1 MGSGDWFPGRVWGGS
16 PKKENINQSMTNVE
30 TNNNKT
36 VAFHTLGCK
45 VNQYDTQAMRER
57 FERAGYTT
65 VGFEEKADVYVVNTC
80 TVTGTGD
87 KKSMQTIRRCHRKNP
102 EAAIVVTGC
111 LAQRA
116 ADELKL
122 PGVRLVL
129 GTQRRGEVVQL
140 LSQAME
146 SDCALI
152 AVETLRQ
159 APFEHL
165 MVHAHEGHTRATMKI
180 QEGCDR
186 WCTYCI
192 IPSVRGP
199 IRSRPLDEIRAE
211 AESLADAGFKEAV
224 LTGIHLTSYG
234 REQHGA
240 ITLLDAIREVH
251 AVEGIE
257 RIRLGSLEPVIVT
270 AEFVEGIK
278 ELPKVCHQF
287 HLALQ
292 SGSDSVLARMRRRYT
307 SGEFLAAC
315 AMLREAFED
324 CALTTDVMTG
334 FPGETEEEF
343 AQTVDTCRKAGFARM
358 HVFPYSEREGTKAAV
373 MEGAV
378 PRHIREERARQLIA
392 VGKELERTALES
404 RVGKEEAVLIEELDS
419 EGFGVG
425 YTGGY
430 MHVRVENAQPGSIVY
445 VMITGREDAGLT
457 GRL

>member
-1 MGSGDWFPGRVWGGS
+1 MI
-16 PKKENINQSMTNVE
+16 ENR
-30 TNNNKT
+30 T

-57 FERAGYTT
+57 FEEAGFRT
-65 VGFEEKADVYVVNTC
+65 VDFEDRADVYVVNTC

-87 KKSMQTIRRCHRKNP
+87 KKSMQTIRRCHRNNP
-102 EAAIVVTGC
+102 DAAIVVTGC

-140 LSQAME
+140 LAQALE
-146 SDCALI
+146 QDCALI

-165 MVHAHEGHTRATMKI
+165 TVHAHEGHTRATMKI

-211 AESLADAGFKEAV
+211 AQSLAAAGFKEVV

-240 ITLLDAIREVH
+240 ITLLDAIRAVH
-251 AVEGIE
+251 EVEGIE

-270 AEFVEGIK
+270 EAFVQGIAAM
-278 ELPKVCHQF
+278 PKVCHQF

-292 SGSDSVLARMRRRYT
+292 SGSDTVLARMRRRYT

-315 AMLREAFED
+315 AMLRGAFED

-343 AQTVDTCRKAGFARM
+343 AQTVDTCQRAGFARM
-358 HVFPYSEREGTKAAV
+358 HVFPYSEREGTKAAA
-373 MEGAV
+373 MEGSV
-378 PRHIREERARQLIA
+378 PRHVREERARRLIA
-392 VGKELERTALES
+392 VGRALERAALEG
-404 RVGKEEAVLIEELDS
+404 RVGRNDEVLVEEIDAQ
-419 EGFGVG
+419 GRGTG

-430 MHVRVENAQPGSIVY
+430 MRVHVQGAQPGEIVR
-445 VMITGREDAGLT
+445 VRITGIENEELSGEIAG
-457 GRL
+457 

>member
-1 MGSGDWFPGRVWGGS
+1 MNR
-16 PKKENINQSMTNVE
+16 ER
-30 TNNNKT
+30 T

-57 FERAGYTT
+57 FEQAGYRT
-65 VGFEEKADVYVVNTC
+65 VGFEEEADVYVVNTC

-87 KKSMQTIRRCHRKNP
+87 KKSMQIIRRCHRQNP
-102 EAAIVVTGC
+102 LAAIVVTGC

-116 ADELKL
+116 ADSLTL

-129 GTQRRGEVVQL
+129 GTQRRGEVVEL
-140 LSQAME
+140 LGQALAQ
-146 SDCALI
+146 DCALI
-152 AVETLRQ
+152 AVESLRR

-165 MVHAHEGHTRATMKI
+165 TVHAHEGHTRATMKI

-186 WCTYCI
+186 YCTYCI

-199 IRSRPLDEIRAE
+199 IRSRPLEEIRAE
-211 AESLADAGFKEAV
+211 AQSLAAAGFREVV

-240 ITLLDAIREVH
+240 ITLLDAIRAAHDVP
-251 AVEGIE
+251 GIE

-270 AEFVEGIK
+270 PAFVDGIRA
-278 ELPKVCHQF
+278 LDKVCHQF

-315 AMLREAFED
+315 ALLREAFDD

-334 FPGETEEEF
+334 FPGETGEEF
-343 AQTVDTCRKAGFARM
+343 AQTMQTCRQAGFARM
-358 HVFPYSEREGTKAAV
+358 HVFPYSEREGTKAAA
-373 MEGAV
+373 MPGSV
-378 PRHIREERARQLIA
+378 PRAVREARARELIA
-392 VGKELERTALES
+392 LGRELERRALES
-404 RVGKEEAVLIEELDS
+404 RVGRADTALIEETDAQ
-419 EGFGVG
+419 GRGVG

-430 MHVRVENAQPGSIVY
+430 LRVHVPGAQAGELVRVR
-445 VMITGREDAGLT
+445 ITGVEQDELKGEVIP
-457 GRL
+457 

>member
-1 MGSGDWFPGRVWGGS
+1 MI
-16 PKKENINQSMTNVE
+16 ENR
-30 TNNNKT
+30 T

-57 FERAGYTT
+57 FEEAGFRT
-65 VGFEEKADVYVVNTC
+65 VDFEDRADVYVVNTC

-87 KKSMQTIRRCHRKNP
+87 KKSMQTIRRCHRNNP
-102 EAAIVVTGC
+102 DAAIVVTGC

-140 LSQAME
+140 LAQALE
-146 SDCALI
+146 QDCALI

-159 APFEHL
+159 TPFEHL
-165 MVHAHEGHTRATMKI
+165 TVHAHEGHTRATMKI

-211 AESLADAGFKEAV
+211 AQSLAAAGFKEVV

-240 ITLLDAIREVH
+240 ITLLDAIRAVH
-251 AVEGIE
+251 EVEGIE

-270 AEFVEGIK
+270 GAFVQGIAAM
-278 ELPKVCHQF
+278 PKVCHQF

-292 SGSDSVLARMRRRYT
+292 SGSDTVLARMRRRYT

-315 AMLREAFED
+315 AMLRGAFED

-343 AQTVDTCRKAGFARM
+343 AQTVDTCQRAGFARM
-358 HVFPYSEREGTKAAV
+358 HVFPYSEREGTKAAA
-373 MEGAV
+373 MEGSV

-392 VGKELERTALES
+392 VGKELERAALEG
-404 RVGKEEAVLIEELDS
+404 RIGKTDEVLIEEIDAQ
-419 EGFGVG
+419 GRGTG

-430 MHVRVENAQPGSIVY
+430 MRVHVQGAQPGEIVR
-445 VMITGREDAGLT
+445 VWITGIENDELSGEIAG
-457 GRL
+457 

>member
-1 MGSGDWFPGRVWGGS
+1 MI
-16 PKKENINQSMTNVE
+16 ENR
-30 TNNNKT
+30 T

-57 FERAGYTT
+57 FEEAGFRT
-65 VGFEEKADVYVVNTC
+65 VDFEDRADVYVVNTC

-87 KKSMQTIRRCHRKNP
+87 KKSMQTIRRCHRSNP
-102 EAAIVVTGC
+102 DAAIVVTGC

-129 GTQRRGEVVQL
+129 GTQRRGEVVQML
-140 LSQAME
+140 AQALE
-146 SDCALI
+146 QDCALI

-159 APFEHL
+159 APFERL
-165 MVHAHEGHTRATMKI
+165 TVHAHEGHTRATMKI

-186 WCTYCI
+186 FCTYCI

-211 AESLADAGFKEAV
+211 AESLAAAGFKEAV

-240 ITLLDAIREVH
+240 ITLLDAIRTVH
-251 AVEGIE
+251 EVEGIE

-270 AEFVEGIK
+270 EAFVQGIAAM
-278 ELPKVCHQF
+278 PKVCHQF

-292 SGSDSVLARMRRRYT
+292 SGSDTVLARMHRRYT
-307 SGEFLAAC
+307 SGEFLTAC
-315 AMLREAFED
+315 AMLRGAFED

-343 AQTVDTCRKAGFARM
+343 AQTVDTCQKAGFARM
-358 HVFPYSEREGTKAAV
+358 HVFPYSEREGTKAAA
-373 MEGAV
+373 MAGSV
-378 PRHIREERARQLIA
+378 PRHVREERARRLIA
-392 VGKELERTALES
+392 VGKALERAALEG
-404 RVGKEEAVLIEELDS
+404 RVGRTDEVLVEEIDAQ
-419 EGFGVG
+419 GRGTG

-430 MHVRVENAQPGSIVY
+430 MRIHVQGAQPGEIVR
-445 VMITGREDAGLT
+445 VRITGIENDELSGEIAG
-457 GRL
+457 

>member
-1 MGSGDWFPGRVWGGS
+1 M
-16 PKKENINQSMTNVE
+16 
-30 TNNNKT
+30 T

-57 FERAGYTT
+57 FEEAGYTT
-65 VGFEEKADVYVVNTC
+65 AEFDGHADVYVINTC

-87 KKSMQTIRRCHRKNP
+87 KKSMQTIRRCHRQNP
-102 EAAIVVTGC
+102 DAAIVVTGC

-116 ADELKL
+116 ADSLTM

-129 GTQRRGEVVQL
+129 GTQRRGEVVEL
-140 LSQAME
+140 LRQALE
-146 SDCALI
+146 QDTALI
-152 AVETLRQ
+152 AVESLRQ
-159 APFEHL
+159 APFEKL
-165 MVHAHEGHTRATMKI
+165 TVHAHEGHTRATMKI

-199 IRSRPLDEIRAE
+199 IRSRELEEIRAE
-211 AESLADAGFKEAV
+211 AQSLADAGFQEAV

-234 REQHGA
+234 RDKHGE
-240 ITLLDAIREVH
+240 ITLLDAIRAVH
-251 AVEGIE
+251 EVEGIR
-257 RIRLGSLEPVIVT
+257 RIRIGSLEPVIVT
-270 AEFVEGIK
+270 PAFVEGIAK
-278 ELPKVCHQF
+278 LPKVCHQF

-292 SGSDSVLARMRRRYT
+292 SGSDTVLARMRRRYT
-307 SGEFLAAC
+307 SGEFLTAC
-315 AMLREAFED
+315 ALLREAFED

-343 AQTVDTCRKAGFARM
+343 AQTMETCRRAGFSRM

-373 MEGAV
+373 MPDSV
-378 PRHIREERARQLIA
+378 PRHIREERARTLIA
-392 VGKELERTALES
+392 LGRGMEKEALDK
-404 RVGKEEAVLIEELDS
+404 RVGKVEEVLVEELDA

-430 MHVRVENAQPGSIVY
+430 LHVRVEGAKPGEIVR
-445 VMITGREDAGLT
+445 VRVRGADGEGLMAGVW
-457 GRL
+457 GDE

>member
-1 MGSGDWFPGRVWGGS
+1 MG
-16 PKKENINQSMTNVE
+16 
-30 TNNNKT
+30 KT

-57 FERAGYTT
+57 FEQAGCRT
-65 VGFEEKADVYVVNTC
+65 VGFEERADIYVVNTC

-87 KKSMQTIRRCHRKNP
+87 KKSMQTIRRCHRQNP
-102 EAAIVVTGC
+102 DAAIVVTGC

-116 ADELKL
+116 SEELRL

-129 GTQRRGEVVQL
+129 GTQRRGEVVAL
-140 LSQAME
+140 LTQALAQ
-146 SDCALI
+146 DCTLI
-152 AVETLRQ
+152 AVETLRK

-165 MVHAHEGHTRATMKI
+165 TVHANEGHTRATMKI

-199 IRSRPLDEIRAE
+199 IRSRPVEEIREEAQSLAE
-211 AESLADAGFKEAV
+211 AGFQEAV

-234 REQHGA
+234 RDLQDGT
-240 ITLLDAIREVH
+240 TLLDAIRAVHEVD
-251 AVEGIE
+251 GIR

-270 AEFVEGIK
+270 PEFVQGIAA
-278 ELPKVCHQF
+278 LPKVCHQF

-292 SGSDSVLARMRRRYT
+292 SGSDTVLARMHRRYT
-307 SGEFLAAC
+307 SGEFLSAC
-315 AMLREAFED
+315 ALLRGAFED

-343 AQTVDTCRKAGFARM
+343 AQTVDTCKKAGFARM
-358 HVFPYSEREGTKAAV
+358 HVFPYSEREGTKAAA
-373 MEGAV
+373 MEGSV
-378 PRHIREERARQLIA
+378 PRHVREERARRLIA
-392 VGKELERTALES
+392 VGKALERAALEG
-404 RVGKEEAVLIEELDS
+404 RIGRTEDVLIEEIDGL
-419 EGFGVG
+419 GRGTG

-430 MHVRVENAQPGSIVY
+430 MRVHVQGAQPGEIVR
-445 VMITGREDAGLT
+445 VRMIGVENNELSGEIAE
-457 GRL
+457 

>member
-1 MGSGDWFPGRVWGGS
+1 
-16 PKKENINQSMTNVE
+16 MTNE
-30 TNNNKT
+30 TNNKT

-87 KKSMQTIRRCHRKNP
+87 KKSMQAVRRCHRKNP
-102 EAAIVVTGC
+102 EGDIVVTGC

-116 ADELKL
+116 ADELTM
-122 PGVRLVL
+122 PGVRLVI
-129 GTQRRGEVVQL
+129 GTQRRGEVVEL
-140 LSQAME
+140 LEAAKKQ
-146 SDCALI
+146 DCALI
-152 AVETLRQ
+152 AVESLRQ

-165 MVHAHEGHTRATMKI
+165 TVHAHEGHTRATMKI

-199 IRSRPLDEIRAE
+199 IRSRPLEEIREE
-211 AESLADAGFKEAV
+211 AKSLAAAGFAEVV

-234 REQHGA
+234 RELKDGT
-240 ITLLDAIREVH
+240 TLLDAIRAVHEVR
-251 AVEGIE
+251 GIE
-257 RIRLGSLEPVIVT
+257 RIRIGSLEPVIVT
-270 AEFVEGIK
+270 REFVEGIAQ
-278 ELPKVCHQF
+278 LPKVCHQF

-292 SGSDSVLARMRRRYT
+292 SGSDTVLERMRRRYT

-334 FPGETEEEF
+334 FPGETQEEF
-343 AQTVDTCRKAGFARM
+343 EQTKETCRAAGFSRM
-358 HVFPYSEREGTKAAV
+358 HVFPYSEREGTKAAQ
-373 MEGAV
+373 MPGSV
-378 PRHIREERARQLIA
+378 PRHIREERARELITL
-392 VGKELERTALES
+392 GREMERAALLG
-404 RVGKEEAVLIEELDS
+404 RVGKTEEVLIEELD
-419 EGFGVG
+419 EQGNGVG

-430 MHVRVENAQPGSIVY
+430 LRVHVQGGEPGTIARVCIEGVIGAELFGKSESI
-445 VMITGREDAGLT
+445 L
-457 GRL
+457 

>member
-1 MGSGDWFPGRVWGGS
+1 MI
-16 PKKENINQSMTNVE
+16 ENR
-30 TNNNKT
+30 T

-57 FERAGYTT
+57 FEEAGFRT
-65 VGFEEKADVYVVNTC
+65 VDFEDRADVYVVNTC

-87 KKSMQTIRRCHRKNP
+87 KKSMQTIRRCHRNNP
-102 EAAIVVTGC
+102 DAAIVVTGC

-140 LSQAME
+140 LAQALE
-146 SDCALI
+146 QDCALI

-165 MVHAHEGHTRATMKI
+165 TVHAHEGHTRATMKI

-211 AESLADAGFKEAV
+211 AQSLAAAGFKEVV

-240 ITLLDAIREVH
+240 ITLLDAIRAVH
-251 AVEGIE
+251 EVEGIE

-270 AEFVEGIK
+270 GAFVQGIAAM
-278 ELPKVCHQF
+278 PKVCHQF

-292 SGSDSVLARMRRRYT
+292 SGSDTVLARMRRRYT

-315 AMLREAFED
+315 AMLRGAFED

-343 AQTVDTCRKAGFARM
+343 AQTVDTCQRAGFARM
-358 HVFPYSEREGTKAAV
+358 HVFPYSEREGTKAAA
-373 MEGAV
+373 MAGSV

-392 VGKELERTALES
+392 VGKELERAALEG
-404 RVGKEEAVLIEELDS
+404 RIGKTDEVLIEEIDAQ
-419 EGFGVG
+419 GRGTG

-430 MHVRVENAQPGSIVY
+430 MRVHVQGAQPGEIVR
-445 VMITGREDAGLT
+445 VRITGIENEELSGEIAG
-457 GRL
+457 

>member
-1 MGSGDWFPGRVWGGS
+1 
-16 PKKENINQSMTNVE
+16 MTDNR
-30 TNNNKT
+30 T

-57 FERAGYTT
+57 FEQAGYRT
-65 VGFEEKADVYVVNTC
+65 VEFDEAASVYVVNTC

-87 KKSMQTIRRCHRKNP
+87 KKSMQVIRRCHRMNP
-102 EAAIVVTGC
+102 EAAIVVSGC

-116 ADELKL
+116 ADELAL

-140 LSQAME
+140 LEQALE

-159 APFEHL
+159 APFERL
-165 MVHAHEGHTRATMKI
+165 TVHAHEGHTRATMKI

-199 IRSRPLDEIRAE
+199 IRSRPLEEIREE
-211 AESLADAGFKEAV
+211 AESLAAAGFKEVV

-234 REQHGA
+234 RDKHGEM
-240 ITLLDAIREVH
+240 TLLDAIREVH
-251 AVEGIE
+251 AVDGIE

-270 AEFVEGIK
+270 QDFVQGIRA
-278 ELPKVCHQF
+278 LNKVCHQF

-292 SGSDSVLARMRRRYT
+292 SGSDTVLARMRRRYT
-307 SGEFLAAC
+307 SGEFLQAC

-334 FPGETEEEF
+334 FPGETQEEF
-343 AQTVDTCRKAGFARM
+343 AQTMETCRRAGFARM
-358 HVFPYSEREGTKAAV
+358 HVFPYSEREGTKAAQ
-373 MEGAV
+373 MPGSV
-378 PRHIREERARQLIA
+378 PRHIREERARELIA
-392 VGKELERTALES
+392 VGRELEAQALS
-404 RVGKEEAVLIEELDS
+404 ARVGRTEDVLIEEMD
-419 EGFGVG
+419 EQGRGVG

-430 MHVRVENAQPGSIVY
+430 MRVHVPMTQAGQNVRVRITDMENDELKGALIG
-445 VMITGREDAGLT
+445 
-457 GRL
+457 

>member
-1 MGSGDWFPGRVWGGS
+1 MI
-16 PKKENINQSMTNVE
+16 ENR
-30 TNNNKT
+30 T

-45 VNQYDTQAMRER
+45 VNQDDTQAMRER
-57 FERAGYTT
+57 FEEAGFRT
-65 VGFEEKADVYVVNTC
+65 VDFEDRADVYVVNTC

-87 KKSMQTIRRCHRKNP
+87 KKSMQTIRRCHRNNP
-102 EAAIVVTGC
+102 DAAIVVTGC

-140 LSQAME
+140 LAQALE
-146 SDCALI
+146 QDCALI

-159 APFEHL
+159 TPFEHL
-165 MVHAHEGHTRATMKI
+165 TVHAHEGHTRATMTI

-211 AESLADAGFKEAV
+211 AQSLAAAGFKEVV

-240 ITLLDAIREVH
+240 ITLLDAIRAVH
-251 AVEGIE
+251 EVEGIE

-270 AEFVEGIK
+270 EAFVQGIAAM
-278 ELPKVCHQF
+278 PKVCHQF

-292 SGSDSVLARMRRRYT
+292 SGSDTVLARMRRRYT

-315 AMLREAFED
+315 AMLRGAFED

-343 AQTVDTCRKAGFARM
+343 AQTVDTCQRAGFARM
-358 HVFPYSEREGTKAAV
+358 HVFPYSEREGTKAAA
-373 MEGAV
+373 MAGSV

-392 VGKELERTALES
+392 VGKELERAALEG
-404 RVGKEEAVLIEELDS
+404 RIGKTDEVLIEEIDAQ
-419 EGFGVG
+419 GRGTG

-430 MHVRVENAQPGSIVY
+430 LRVHVQGAQPGEIVR
-445 VMITGREDAGLT
+445 VWITGIENDELSGEIAG
-457 GRL
+457 

>member
-1 MGSGDWFPGRVWGGS
+1 MI
-16 PKKENINQSMTNVE
+16 ENR
-30 TNNNKT
+30 T

-57 FERAGYTT
+57 FEEAGFRT
-65 VGFEEKADVYVVNTC
+65 VDFEDRADVYVVNTC

-87 KKSMQTIRRCHRKNP
+87 KKSMQTIRRCHRNNP
-102 EAAIVVTGC
+102 NAAIVVTGC

-140 LSQAME
+140 LAQALE
-146 SDCALI
+146 QDCALI

-165 MVHAHEGHTRATMKI
+165 TVHAHEGHTRATMKI

-211 AESLADAGFKEAV
+211 AQSLAAAGFKEVV

-240 ITLLDAIREVH
+240 ITLLDAIRAVH
-251 AVEGIE
+251 EVEGIE

-270 AEFVEGIK
+270 GAFVQGIAAM
-278 ELPKVCHQF
+278 PKVCHQF

-292 SGSDSVLARMRRRYT
+292 SGSDTVLARMRRRYT

-315 AMLREAFED
+315 AMLRGAFED

-343 AQTVDTCRKAGFARM
+343 AQTVDTCQRAGFARM
-358 HVFPYSEREGTKAAV
+358 HVFPYSEREGTKAAA
-373 MEGAV
+373 MAGSV

-392 VGKELERTALES
+392 VGKELERAALEGHI
-404 RVGKEEAVLIEELDS
+404 GKTDEVLVEEIDAQ
-419 EGFGVG
+419 GRGTG

-430 MHVRVENAQPGSIVY
+430 MRVHVQGAQPGEIVR
-445 VMITGREDAGLT
+445 VWITGIENDELSGEIAG
-457 GRL
+457 

>member
-1 MGSGDWFPGRVWGGS
+1 M
-16 PKKENINQSMTNVE
+16 KEY
-30 TNNNKT
+30 KT
-36 VAFHTLGCK
+36 VAFYTLGCK

-57 FERAGYTT
+57 FEEAGCRT
-65 VGFEEKADVYVVNTC
+65 VEFEEKADIYVVNTC

-102 EAAIVVTGC
+102 DAAIVVTGC

-116 ADELKL
+116 ADELTL

-140 LSQAME
+140 LCQALSQ
-146 SDCALI
+146 DCELI

-165 MVHAHEGHTRATMKI
+165 TVHAHEGHTRATMKI

-199 IRSRPLDEIRAE
+199 IRSRPLDEIRGE

-251 AVEGIE
+251 AVDGIE

-270 AEFVEGIK
+270 EKFVEGLK
-278 ELPKVCHQF
+278 QLPKVCHQF

-292 SGSDSVLARMRRRYT
+292 SGSDTVLARMRRRYT

-315 AMLREAFED
+315 ALLREAFED

-343 AQTVDTCRKAGFARM
+343 AQTVDTCKKAGFARM

-373 MEGAV
+373 MEGSV
-378 PRHIREERARQLIA
+378 PRHIREERARALIA
-392 VGKELERTALES
+392 VGHELERAALSS
-404 RVGKEEAVLIEELDS
+404 RVGKMDSVLIEENDAQ
-419 EGFGVG
+419 GRGMG

-430 MHVRVENAQPGSIVY
+430 MRVHVENAQVGMV
-445 VMITGREDAGLT
+445 VKVHITGIENDELT
-457 GRL
+457 GVLL

>member
-1 MGSGDWFPGRVWGGS
+1 MI
-16 PKKENINQSMTNVE
+16 ENR
-30 TNNNKT
+30 T

-57 FERAGYTT
+57 FEEAGFRT
-65 VGFEEKADVYVVNTC
+65 VDFEDRADVYVVNTC

-87 KKSMQTIRRCHRKNP
+87 KKSMQTIRRCHRNNP
-102 EAAIVVTGC
+102 DAAIVVTGC

-140 LSQAME
+140 LAQALE
-146 SDCALI
+146 QDCALI

-165 MVHAHEGHTRATMKI
+165 TVHAHEGHTRATMKI

-211 AESLADAGFKEAV
+211 AQSLAAAGFKEVV

-240 ITLLDAIREVH
+240 ITLLDAIRAVH
-251 AVEGIE
+251 EVEGIE

-270 AEFVEGIK
+270 GAFVQGIAAM
-278 ELPKVCHQF
+278 PKVCHQF

-292 SGSDSVLARMRRRYT
+292 SGSDTVLARMRRRYT

-315 AMLREAFED
+315 AMLRGAFED

-343 AQTVDTCRKAGFARM
+343 AQTVDTCQRAGFARM
-358 HVFPYSEREGTKAAV
+358 HVFPYSEREGTKAAA
-373 MEGAV
+373 MAGSV

-392 VGKELERTALES
+392 VGKELERAALEGHIG
-404 RVGKEEAVLIEELDS
+404 RTDEVLIEEIDAQ
-419 EGFGVG
+419 GRGTG

-430 MHVRVENAQPGSIVY
+430 MRVHVQGAQPGEIVR
-445 VMITGREDAGLT
+445 VWITGIENDELSGEIAG
-457 GRL
+457 

>member
-1 MGSGDWFPGRVWGGS
+1 MI
-16 PKKENINQSMTNVE
+16 ENM
-30 TNNNKT
+30 T

-57 FERAGYTT
+57 FEEAGFHT
-65 VGFEEKADVYVVNTC
+65 VDFEDRADVYVVNTC

-87 KKSMQTIRRCHRKNP
+87 KKSMQTIRRCHRNNP
-102 EAAIVVTGC
+102 DAAIVVTGC

-140 LSQAME
+140 LAQALE
-146 SDCALI
+146 QDCALI

-165 MVHAHEGHTRATMKI
+165 TVHAHEGHTRATMKI

-211 AESLADAGFKEAV
+211 AQSLAAAGFKEVV

-240 ITLLDAIREVH
+240 ITLLDAIRAVH
-251 AVEGIE
+251 EVEGIE

-270 AEFVEGIK
+270 GAFVQGIAAM
-278 ELPKVCHQF
+278 PKVCHQF

-292 SGSDSVLARMRRRYT
+292 SGSDTVLARMRRRYT

-315 AMLREAFED
+315 AMLRGAFED

-343 AQTVDTCRKAGFARM
+343 AQTVDTCQRAGFARM
-358 HVFPYSEREGTKAAV
+358 HVFPYSEREGTKAAA
-373 MEGAV
+373 MAGSV

-392 VGKELERTALES
+392 VGKELERAALEG
-404 RVGKEEAVLIEELDS
+404 RIGRTDEVLVEEIDAQ
-419 EGFGVG
+419 GRGTG

-430 MHVRVENAQPGSIVY
+430 MRVHVQGAQPGEIVR
-445 VMITGREDAGLT
+445 VRITGIENDELSGEIAG
-457 GRL
+457 

>member
-1 MGSGDWFPGRVWGGS
+1 MI
-16 PKKENINQSMTNVE
+16 ENR
-30 TNNNKT
+30 T

-57 FERAGYTT
+57 FEEAGFRT
-65 VGFEEKADVYVVNTC
+65 VDFEDRADVYVVNTC

-87 KKSMQTIRRCHRKNP
+87 KKSMQTIRRCHRNNP
-102 EAAIVVTGC
+102 DAAIVVTGC

-140 LSQAME
+140 LGQALE
-146 SDCALI
+146 QDCALI

-159 APFEHL
+159 APFERL
-165 MVHAHEGHTRATMKI
+165 TVHAHEGHTRATMKI

-186 WCTYCI
+186 FCTYCI

-211 AESLADAGFKEAV
+211 AESLAAAGFKEAV

-240 ITLLDAIREVH
+240 ITLLDAIRAVH
-251 AVEGIE
+251 GVEGIE
-257 RIRLGSLEPVIVT
+257 RIRLGSLEPVVVT
-270 AEFVEGIK
+270 EEFVQGIAAM
-278 ELPKVCHQF
+278 PKVCHQF

-292 SGSDSVLARMRRRYT
+292 SGSDTVLARMRRRYT

-315 AMLREAFED
+315 AMLRGAFED

-343 AQTVDTCRKAGFARM
+343 AQTVDTCQRAGFARM
-358 HVFPYSEREGTKAAV
+358 HVFPYSEREGTKAAA
-373 MEGAV
+373 MAGSV

-392 VGKELERTALES
+392 VGKELERAALEG
-404 RVGKEEAVLIEELDS
+404 RIGRTDEVLVEEIDAQ
-419 EGFGVG
+419 GRGTG

-430 MHVRVENAQPGSIVY
+430 MRVHVQGAQPGEIVR
-445 VMITGREDAGLT
+445 VRITGIENDELSGEIAG
-457 GRL
+457 

>member
-1 MGSGDWFPGRVWGGS
+1 MI
-16 PKKENINQSMTNVE
+16 ENR
-30 TNNNKT
+30 T

-57 FERAGYTT
+57 FEEAGFRT
-65 VGFEEKADVYVVNTC
+65 VDFEDRADVYVVNTC

-87 KKSMQTIRRCHRKNP
+87 KKSMQTIRRCHRNNP
-102 EAAIVVTGC
+102 DAAIVVTGC

-140 LSQAME
+140 LAQALE
-146 SDCALI
+146 QDCALI

-165 MVHAHEGHTRATMKI
+165 TVHAHEGHTRATMKI

-199 IRSRPLDEIRAE
+199 IRSRPLDEIRVE
-211 AESLADAGFKEAV
+211 AQSLAAAGFKEVV

-240 ITLLDAIREVH
+240 ITLLDAIRAVH
-251 AVEGIE
+251 EVEGIE

-270 AEFVEGIK
+270 EAFVQGIAAM
-278 ELPKVCHQF
+278 PKVCHQF

-292 SGSDSVLARMRRRYT
+292 SGSDTVLARMRRRYT

-315 AMLREAFED
+315 AMLRGAFED

-343 AQTVDTCRKAGFARM
+343 AQTVDTCQRAGFARM
-358 HVFPYSEREGTKAAV
+358 HVFPYSEREGTKAAA
-373 MEGAV
+373 MAGSV

-392 VGKELERTALES
+392 VGKELERAALEGHI
-404 RVGKEEAVLIEELDS
+404 GKTDEVLIEEIDAQ
-419 EGFGVG
+419 GRGTG

-430 MHVRVENAQPGSIVY
+430 MRVHVQGAQPGEIVR
-445 VMITGREDAGLT
+445 VRITGIENEELSGEIAG
-457 GRL
+457 

>member
-1 MGSGDWFPGRVWGGS
+1 MI
-16 PKKENINQSMTNVE
+16 ENR
-30 TNNNKT
+30 T

-57 FERAGYTT
+57 FEEAGYRT
-65 VGFEEKADVYVVNTC
+65 VEFEDRADVYVVNTC

-87 KKSMQTIRRCHRKNP
+87 KKSMQTIRRCHRSNP
-102 EAAIVVTGC
+102 DAAIVVTGC

-116 ADELKL
+116 ADELTL

-140 LSQAME
+140 LEQALE
-146 SDCALI
+146 QDCVLI
-152 AVETLRQ
+152 AVQTLRQ

-165 MVHAHEGHTRATMKI
+165 TVHAHEGHTRATMKI

-186 WCTYCI
+186 FCTYCI

-211 AESLADAGFKEAV
+211 AESLAGAGFREAV

-234 REQHGA
+234 REQHGEV
-240 ITLLDAIREVH
+240 TLLDAIRTVHEVQ
-251 AVEGIE
+251 GIE

-270 AEFVEGIK
+270 PEFVEGIAA
-278 ELPKVCHQF
+278 LDKVCHQF

-292 SGSDSVLARMRRRYT
+292 SGSDTVLARMRRRYT

-315 AMLREAFED
+315 ALLREAFED

-343 AQTVDTCRKAGFARM
+343 AQTVDTCKKAGFARM
-358 HVFPYSEREGTKAAV
+358 HVFPYSEREGTKAAA
-373 MEGAV
+373 MEGSV
-378 PRHIREERARQLIA
+378 PRHVREERARRLIA
-392 VGKELERTALES
+392 VGRELERTALKS
-404 RVGKEEAVLIEELDS
+404 RVGKTEDVLIEETD
-419 EGFGVG
+419 GQGCGMG

-430 MHVRVENAQPGSIVY
+430 MRVHVRDAQPGTIVR
-445 VMITGREDAGLT
+445 VRIEGVEKDGLT
-457 GRL
+457 GAIE